1 MDPMPTRE
9 RLLQAAAKIFLA
21 HGFSGAAMDLVRQ
34 HAGVSNGSLYHHFPT
49 KAQLADALYAHTL
62 REFHAV
68 LMQPIRGRASA
79 QSGVKGLVRTYIDW
93 VCANP
98 EGARLLHELRR
109 SGDLAG
115 GGEWEAV
122 NAEGWAFL
130 REWVRRQTEAGEMRD
145 IPFAV
150 WTSVVFS
157 PAISLTPHWAGQPQ
171 PKVPAKVRSALE
183 HAAWAGVAP

>member
-1 MDPMPTRE
+1 MDPTPTRD
-9 RLLQAAAKIFLA
+9 RLLQAAAKVFLR

-79 QSGVKGLVRTYIDW
+79 QSGIKGLVRTYIDW

-109 SGDLAG
+109 NGELAG

-122 NAEGWAFL
+122 NAEGFAVL
-130 REWVRRQTEAGEMRD
+130 REWMEKQVAAGELRAV
-145 IPFAV
+145 PFAV
-150 WTSVVFS
+150 FNSIVFA
-157 PAISLTPHWAGQPQ
+157 PAITLTPHWVSQAE
-171 PKVPAKVRSALE
+171 PKVPPKVRAALE
-183 HAAWAGVAP
+183 HAAWMGVAP